1 MSNPTLPSPT
11 PTAANTF
18 QQPPVLTQIQTKVRR
33 LTRSPSEAQLSTSD
47 LNNYINTFV
56 VYDFPEQLR
65 TFNLR
70 SQFTF
75 FTNPGQDVYQT
86 DIASFAGA
94 INNPLYNFQN
104 LYISVHQPFY
114 VAGFQAYFA
123 QNRQQFFGIY
133 PFVNNISSIGL
144 TGNGTAGPFT
154 GIINSQQALVPAG
167 TVQQITL
174 LQNQVLFSAIGTP
187 GTSEVLGMSMV
198 DVSLVDG
205 TTGFKLNF
213 GNLYDPNSA
222 AYNAA
227 LVTPPT
233 VVDPNNNINY
243 ITGAFVVNFPMNTVA
258 GTAINSQ
265 TVPLALARPQAVL
278 FYQNEFTVR
287 PVPDQSYRVD
297 FDVYQRPTALLAA
310 SQAPELEE
318 YWQFIAYGA
327 SRKIFQDRMD
337 MDSVQLI
344 EPEFREQLRL
354 CLRRTI
360 VQQTNERV
368 ATIYTENNDNA
379 GGWGWFG
386 NTGSGTF

>member
-11 PTAANTF
+11 PTVANTF

-33 LTRSPSEAQLSTSD
+33 LTRSPSEAQLTTAD

-94 INNPLYNFQN
+94 VNNPLYNFQN

-114 VAGFQAYFA
+114 VAGFQTYFS

-133 PFVNNISSIGL
+133 PFVNNISSIGV
-144 TGNGTAGPFT
+144 TGNGTPGPFT
-154 GIINSQQALVPAG
+154 GVINSQQALVPPG
-167 TVQQITL
+167 TVQQINL

-187 GTSEVLGMSMV
+187 GTGEVLGMSMV
-198 DVSLVDG
+198 DVPLVDG
-205 TTGFKLNF
+205 STGFKLNF

-227 LVTPPT
+227 LANPPT

-243 ITGAFVVNFPMNTVA
+243 ITGAYVVNFPMNTIA
-258 GTAINSQ
+258 GTAINSE
-265 TVPLALARPQAVL
+265 TVPVALARPQAVMY
-278 FYQNEFTVR
+278 YQNEFTVR

-297 FDVYQRPTALLAA
+297 FDVYQRPTALLA
-310 SQAPELEE
+310 SGQTPELEE
-318 YWQFIAYGA
+318 YWQLISYGA
-327 SRKIFQDRMD
+327 ARKIFQDRMD
-337 MDSVQLI
+337 LDSVQLI
-344 EPEFREQLRL
+344 EPEFNLQLRL
-354 CLRRTI
+354 CLRKTI

-368 ATIYTENNDNA
+368 ATIYTEQTNNS
-379 GGWGWFG
+379 GGWGWWG

>member
-11 PTAANTF
+11 PTAASSF
-18 QQPPVLTQIQTKVRR
+18 EQPPVLTQIQTKVRR
-33 LTRSPSEAQLSTSD
+33 LTRSPSEAQLSTAD

-94 INNPLYNFQN
+94 LNNPLYNFQN
-104 LYISVHQPFY
+104 LYISVHEPFY
-114 VAGFQAYFA
+114 VAGFQAYYS
-123 QNRQQFFGIY
+123 QNRQNFFGIY
-133 PFVNNISSIGL
+133 PFVNNISSIGV
-144 TGNGTAGPFT
+144 TGDGTAGPFT
-154 GIINSQQALVPAG
+154 GVINSQQALVPAG
-167 TVQQITL
+167 TVQQINL

-187 GTSEVLGMSMV
+187 GTSEVLGMAMV
-198 DVSLVDG
+198 DVPLVDA

-243 ITGAFVVNFPMNTVA
+243 ITGAYVVNFPMNTIV
-258 GTAINSQ
+258 GTAINSE
-265 TVPLALARPQAVL
+265 TVPVALARPQAIL

-287 PVPDQSYRVD
+287 PVPDQSYRID
-297 FDVYQRPTALLAA
+297 FDVYQRPVALLA
-310 SQAPELEE
+310 SNQAPELEE
-318 YWQFIAYGA
+318 YWQLISYGA
-327 SRKIFQDRMD
+327 SRKILQDRMD
-337 MDSVQLI
+337 VDTVQLI

-368 ATIYTENNDNA
+368 ATIYTDQTSNA
-379 GGWGWFG
+379 GGWGWWG
-386 NTGSGTF
+386 NTGGGTF